1 MKKGTAI
8 LFTLSFLSVLWVYSK
23 PHSSPITKPSTGNI
37 ADGMY
42 TIVGEASRRCLEV
55 GANSCSAG
63 VGLQIFDCDKTEVS
77 NNQKFNVVS
86 DGAGNYTISPVHSDL
101 CLEVAAEK
109 FAERTPI
116 LQTVCEP
123 GKVSQKWAMS
133 QYGDNLEI
141 RDVGNNKCL
150 DIMRAAKVNYS
161 PINLQS
167 CSNGTNQRW
176 RLKKTTLNTDQGVI
190 CRASASHPEHDC
202 SGINDQQKQVNLGK
216 TLTKSKCDEACK
228 VNRMVS
234 CKWAGSK

>member
-1 MKKGTAI
+1 MKKRTAI
-8 LFTLSFLSVLWVYSK
+8 LFTLSFLSVLWVYPK
-23 PHSSPITKPSTGNI
+23 PSLSPITKPAAGNI

-42 TIVGEASRRCLEV
+42 TITGEASRRCLEV
-55 GANSCSAG
+55 GANSCAVG
-63 VGLQIFDCDKTEVS
+63 VGLQIFDCDKIEVS
-77 NNQKFNVVS
+77 NNQKFNVTS
-86 DGAGNYTISPVHSDL
+86 DGTGNYTISPVHSDL
-101 CLEVAAEK
+101 CLEVSAEK
-109 FAERTPI
+109 FADRTPI

-150 DIMRAAKVNYS
+150 DIMRKAKVNYS

-167 CSNGTNQRW
+167 CSDGTNQRW

-202 SGINDQQKQVNLGK
+202 SGTNDQQKQVRLGK
-216 TLTKSKCDEACK
+216 TLTKARCDEVCK

-234 CKWAGSK
+234 CKWDGSK